1 MKDLKVRT
9 KLILAFAIVLVLF
22 IASVLISLFGMQ
34 SVRTEIHGFYTG
46 AYEVRALANEAE
58 QNFEAA

>member
-22 IASVLISLFGMQ
+22 IASVLISLFA
-34 SVRTEIHGFYTG
+34 E
-46 AYEVRALANEAE
+46 RADRNP
-58 QNFEAA
+58 